1 MTLKQKISEDIKSAL
16 KSRDAV
22 CLSTLRMLSAAIA
35 NKEIELRK
43 KDIGLS
49 DGEVIEAISSEAR
62 RRKDS
67 VAEYER
73 AGRAELAQKEREE
86 LAILQSYL
94 PPEIAEDDLVR
105 IVKDGIR
112 EAGATSEKDF
122 GKVMKVVMPILKGK
136 ASGDRISAVLK
147 KELGQ
152 KSIQGLH
159 DKSSDG

>member
-1 MTLKQKISEDIKSAL
+1 MTLKQKIFDDLKSAL
-16 KSRDAV
+16 KSSDAV
-22 CLSTLRMLSAAIA
+22 RLSTLRMLSAAIA

-49 DGEVIEAISSEAR
+49 DGEVLDAISSEAR

-67 VAEYER
+67 ITEYEK
-73 AGRAELAQKEREE
+73 AGRTELAQKEREE

-94 PPEIAEDDLVR
+94 PPEIAEDELAR

-122 GKVMKVVMPILKGK
+122 GKVMRIVMPILKGK
-136 ASGDRISAVLK
+136 ASGDRISLVLK

-152 KSIQGLH
+152 KGA
-159 DKSSDG
+159 